1 MSFDW
6 ASLSEEELRDEA
18 AGYRHDNDDG
28 SGCFFDADCA
38 GWSYQLLEP
47 SSVGAFAS
55 PEEARVWIAGEIAAL
70 RADGNEG
77 RAASYEQM
85 LANGFSD
92 PVVVGCNEGDMSL
105 WDGYHRT
112 AIALVRGDML
122 PAIVGVPSLPVPS
135 PRFGL

>member
-6 ASLSEEELRDEA
+6 ASLSKDDLRDEA
-18 AGYRHDNDDG
+18 AEYRHDNDDG

-38 GWSYQLLEP
+38 DWSYQILNP
-47 SSVGAFAS
+47 SAIGAFESA
-55 PEEARVWIAGEIAAL
+55 EEARVWIVDEISAL
-70 RADGNEG
+70 RADGNGG

-85 LANGFSD
+85 LTAGFSD
-92 PVVVGCNEGDMSL
+92 PVVIGSNGGELSL

-122 PAIVGVPSLPVPS
+122 PAIVGVSFLPAPS
-135 PRFGL
+135 PRFGF